1 MMRTIPGGAGGSVG
15 TAQLIYWRRAW
26 LALTLLLTLAVAALL
41 SAQAFAAAPPA
52 GSIIGNQATASYKDI
67 GGNDRTTT
75 SNLVETSIL
84 QVAGVDIESNQA
96 KIAAPSST
104 VYLPHTITNTGN
116 GNDIYNLVAAQV
128 ASDFA
133 FGSIAVY
140 ADADGDG
147 VPDNFDP
154 IAVTPTLAAGDSY
167 NIVIAAQ
174 VPSGALAGDDSQ
186 LTITTTSQHTGSVTD
201 ANTDTVTVSG
211 DVAVVPVTK
220 ALSVQSGPAGTEV
233 EVTLTY
239 TNNGTRAATDL
250 TLSDLLDNRYE
261 YVADSGRWSV
271 SGTGTQLTDDNSA
284 DAAGIAYEVSG
295 QTVAAVIASVAPGQS
310 GWVRFKARIRAATA
324 PGLVPNKATVEY
336 ANGATT
342 VTDETNISNFT
353 VTQSASVKLSDDGST
368 TDGDATLNDIVYQA
382 AAAQGATLNFDNV
395 VVNQGNGIDTFDVT
409 YGSSSF
415 PAGTSFQLRGSD
427 GTPLTDSNGNGIP
440 DTGPLAPGATFH
452 VHLRVILPNN
462 AAGSGPFNVTK
473 TATSE
478 SDPSVKDTVTD
489 RLGSITANEVDLTND
504 SAGPGAPGA
513 GVQATGEVAAVTT
526 KSVNPGNTTSFTLF
540 VNNNSAVLDSYNLA
554 ASTDNTFAA
563 LTLPAGWS
571 VTFRNTATG
580 AVISNTGTI
589 AAGAS
594 LQVTAEVAVPAGALP
609 ATTSL
614 FFRAMSPTSG
624 ALDVKHDAVTV
635 NQITDLSVTPN
646 NTSQVF
652 AGGQVVYS
660 HTLSNNG
667 NVGVTSA
674 PLANVDSAALWNSLI
689 WLDLDGNG
697 AIGTG
702 DVRVDNVDDILAAT
716 GQATLAPGAQV
727 PLLVQVFA
735 PSGANNG
742 AANTTTVSVS
752 AVGDS
757 DATNNQA
764 TDTSIVV
771 SGDVQIIKR
780 QALDALC
787 DGTADGAFTAT
798 GRLEAKPGACL
809 IYEVT
814 LRNLGTQP
822 INTVSISDTTPTFT
836 SHVGSSAVTV
846 PAGNVTTEPANATA
860 GQVVADFASVASGSS
875 AVLTFRVK
883 IDQ

>member
-84 QVAGVDIESNQA
+84 QVAGVDIESNQS
-96 KIAAPSST
+96 KVAAPSST

-250 TLSDLLDNRYE
+250 TLTDLLDNRYE

-295 QTVAAVIASVAPGQS
+295 QTVEAVIASVAPGQS
-310 GWVRFKARIRAATA
+310 GWVRFKARIKTATA

-336 ANGATT
+336 ANGAAT

-353 VTQSASVKLSDDGST
+353 VTQSANVKLSDDGST

-415 PAGTSFQLRGSD
+415 PAGTSFQLRGAD

-489 RLGSITANEVDLTND
+489 RLGSITANEVDLTNN

-716 GQATLAPGAQV
+716 GQPTLAPGAQV

-742 AANTTTVSVS
+742 AANTTTVTVS
-752 AVGDS
+752 AAGDS

>member
-84 QVAGVDIESNQA
+84 QVAGVDIESNQS
-96 KIAAPSST
+96 KVAAPSST

-250 TLSDLLDNRYE
+250 TLTDLLDNRYE

-295 QTVAAVIASVAPGQS
+295 QTVEAVIASVAPGQS
-310 GWVRFKARIRAATA
+310 GWVRFKARIKTATA

-336 ANGATT
+336 ANGAAT
-342 VTDETNISNFT
+342 VTDQTNISNFT
-353 VTQSASVKLSDDGST
+353 VTQSANVKLSDDGST

-409 YGSSSF
+409 YGGSSF
-415 PAGTSFQLRGSD
+415 PAGTSFQLRGAD

-489 RLGSITANEVDLTND
+489 RLGSITANEVDLTNN

-702 DVRVDNVDDILAAT
+702 DVRVDNIDDILAAT
-716 GQATLAPGAQV
+716 GQPTLAPGAQV

-742 AANTTTVSVS
+742 AANTTTVTVS
-752 AVGDS
+752 AAGDS